1 MKLTLT
7 LTQHDDE
14 QYNIDTIESVVLFET
29 VTH

>member
-1 MKLTLT
+1 MKAITLT
-7 LTQHDDE
+7 LHDDE